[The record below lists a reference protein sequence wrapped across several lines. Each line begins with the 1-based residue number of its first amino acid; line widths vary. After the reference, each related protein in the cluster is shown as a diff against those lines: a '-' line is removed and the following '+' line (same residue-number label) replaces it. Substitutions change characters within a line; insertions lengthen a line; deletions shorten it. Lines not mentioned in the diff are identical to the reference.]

1 MHWAPSMNSTLATD
15 LSHGTS
21 VAEDLARTPPA
32 AGSLLAAAMITISA
46 AAIIAIPW
54 LVEELVW
61 LEWVGVAVP
70 LLVIDRIRG
79 WRGEAWVL
87 AGAMLALAIAFHW
100 APKVLAYAMGT
111 EESIGLLFTA
121 PIILWDAVRLS
132 LPIWF
137 AARVTRDPL
146 AAWWPA
152 ALAAVTIE
160 GFMPAVFPWKLGY
173 SQIAWP
179 HLIQSADLFGPEVT
193 TLILFAHAGAI
204 VWGVAMMTGRP
215 GSRGSRHGLA
225 ALLVCVV
232 NAVYGFAAIAAW
244 TRVTDAAPRL
254 RVAVAQA
261 NAERE
266 GGVEELRALTRQAY
280 EDKAGPPDLV
290 CWPECSG
297 GSYDA
302 ALDSLADEEQV
313 VASSREPNRGMRPL
327 EDLKS
332 PLLFGGKIYTG
343 HPEKPHALH
352 QSAIL
357 IDASHAIVGRYHK
370 RHLMPFGE
378 YVPGSDIYP
387 DLKLYF
393 PMQDEMTE
401 GSEPTVLPC
410 GPLARL
416 GVMLCYEDMIPAAAR
431 SLTASS
437 ANVLVSLINGSA
449 FTEPLTLRQHRMLAQ
464 LRAVECRRAFVR
476 CAATGESCVISPV
489 GTITARLPLGTP
501 GLLVAD
507 VPLLEAWSGASRLG
521 AFFPLMAA
529 VAAVAV
535 AGSRWRRDRASRDGR
550 TTLAG
555 PLPRD
560 STRQ

>member
-1 MHWAPSMNSTLATD
+1 VAKDHVREPPAGRSKLAT
-15 LSHGTS
+15 
-21 VAEDLARTPPA
+21 A
-32 AGSLLAAAMITISA
+32 AIAISTA
-46 AAIIAIPW
+46 VIIAIPW
-54 LVEELVW
+54 LIEGFVW
-61 LEWVGVAVP
+61 LEWIGVAVP
-70 LLVIDRIRG
+70 LLLIDRIRG

-87 AGAMLALAIAFHW
+87 AGATLALALAFHW

-132 LPIWF
+132 IPFWF

-146 AAWWPA
+146 ASWGPA
-152 ALAAVTIE
+152 ALAAVAIE

-179 HLIQSADLFGPEVT
+179 QLIQSADLFGPEAP
-193 TLILFAHAGAI
+193 TLVLYAHAGVI
-204 VWGVAMMTGRP
+204 VWAVAMLTSRS

-225 ALLVCVV
+225 ALLLCVA
-232 NAVYGFAAIAAW
+232 NAVYGFAAIVIW
-244 TRVTDAAPRL
+244 TRVTDEAPRL

-261 NAERE
+261 NPERE
-266 GGVEELRALTRQAY
+266 GGVDELRALTRRAW
-280 EDKAGPPDLV
+280 EDEAGLPDLV

-302 ALDSLADEEQV
+302 ALDSLADEDRV
-313 VASSREPNRGMRPL
+313 VTLSREPNRGMRPL
-327 EDLKS
+327 EELKS

-343 HPEKPHALH
+343 HPEKPQSLH

-357 IDASHAIVGRYHK
+357 IDASHAILGRYHK

-401 GSEPTVLPC
+401 GSEPTVLRC

-489 GTITARLPLGTP
+489 GVVTNRLPLGTP
-501 GLLVAD
+501 GILVAD
-507 VPLLEAWSGASRLG
+507 VPLLQSRTAAYWLQHC
-521 AFFPLMAA
+521 FP
-529 VAAVAV
+529 VAAAIAV
-535 AGSRWRRDRASRDGR
+535 IGMVLFHRRTDRANRRSGN
-550 TTLAG
+550 L
-555 PLPRD
+555 
-560 STRQ
+560 